1 MSGVTF
7 WYILGG
13 LGVPRGPRA
22 SGIDFLAI
30 WGHFGGSLGGSLGA
44 QFWHSFSKMGVLE
57 VIFYTFLAG
66 LKKGMKMK
74 VARKG
79 PMCNPIEPARSDC
92 MSAVVE
98 KASFRDPFWSRFGVQ
113 VRYSTHFW

>member
-1 MSGVTF
+1 
-7 WYILGG
+7 
-13 LGVPRGPRA
+13 
-22 SGIDFLAI
+22 
-30 WGHFGGSLGGSLGA
+30 
-44 QFWHSFSKMGVLE
+44 MGVLE
-57 VIFYTFLAG
+57 VIFYTFLAE

-98 KASFRDPFWSRFGVQ
+98 KASFWDPFWSRFGVQ
-113 VRYSTHFW
+113 VRYYTHFWKPEAPNGGAGRESRFHVFFDRVPGLRKHGQLMVKVAPSGR